1 MEYFSSPILFLKSL
15 LIVVQSANT
24 FQPPLKDLTLFA
36 TVRVVTLFAAIRNKH
51 QPLAAALSAKPEP
64 EAPSAEVSGKK
75 KKNQRKKNKCLNC
88 KKPGFLIKTFC

>member
-1 MEYFSSPILFLKSL
+1 MI
-15 LIVVQSANT
+15 
-24 FQPPLKDLTLFA
+24 
-36 TVRVVTLFAAIRNKH
+36 LFAAIRNKH

-88 KKPGFLIKTFC
+88 KKPGFLIKTFCGREKSFVTGWESVYISDCYRLLSEVSGYWVRQRG